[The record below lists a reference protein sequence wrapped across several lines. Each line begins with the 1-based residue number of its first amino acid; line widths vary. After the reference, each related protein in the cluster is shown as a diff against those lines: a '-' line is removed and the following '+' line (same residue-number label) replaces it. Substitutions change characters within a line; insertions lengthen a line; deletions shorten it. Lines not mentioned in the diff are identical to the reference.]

1 MKNNNRSFA
10 FVEIDIGFSM
20 RSQLRCSEKDKN
32 NIAEISELRGY
43 GKVFRINIKS
53 LAHAWVIQGSNCAP
67 R

>member
-43 GKVFRINIKS
+43 GKVFRINIKYQ
-53 LAHAWVIQGSNCAP
+53 ITRTCMSNS
-67 R
+67 RI